1 MTSNAGPTPRL
12 VASSGPTPAS
22 TPTGPPAPGEKF
34 LKLPLATI
42 IGRWIGV
49 ARGSTAQV
57 PNKPGQVGLGP
68 HAQCRR
74 REAPRTKEKSNAH
87 PGDTERA
94 ESEAARPRR
103 GRARCV
109 AARYWSP

>member
-49 ARGSTAQV
+49 VGVARGSTAQV
-57 PNKPGQVGLGP
+57 PNKPGQVGLGRWGP
-68 HAQCRR
+68 TR
-74 REAPRTKEKSNAH
+74 S
-87 PGDTERA
+87 
-94 ESEAARPRR
+94 AAGAKRR
-103 GRARCV
+103 GQKKKVMPTQETQRGPRAK
-109 AARYWSP
+109 

>member
-49 ARGSTAQV
+49 VGVARGSTAQV

-68 HAQCRR
+68 HAQLPQAR
-74 REAPRTKEKSNAH
+74 S
-87 PGDTERA
+87 A
-94 ESEAARPRR
+94 EDKRKK
-103 GRARCV
+103 
-109 AARYWSP
+109 